1 MPKSSTYISEKYQH
15 CLIKAFLKKKKK
27 KGTLKPLFF
36 IKITMK
42 KITNNYKQ
50 LLGFTK

>member
-15 CLIKAFLKKKKK
+15 CLIKTFFKKKK